1 MGIDHIDVALSLVGA
16 QLVDLL
22 LEVGIVDREQMRGK
36 VEPLPARIVAVE
48 AALEVAGHRR
58 EASLAVRPHADGV
71 ELERGHA
78 EVVIELPQLG
88 KLLDQRRDQLL
99 GRVELGQCVCHDER
113 LESGQRIEGHVGDQ
127 TLVELLDVHAA
138 MVRERH
144 GRRAKAR
151 RVGDGE
157 IHLVLR
163 GNRAF
168 EGHAIRLGG
177 LVAVPM
183 LDEIEA
189 LFFLERGLE
198 ILGSPQQAGFALLAD
213 TPLEHRLHEYRA
225 VTLDQCLDFLLAGVR
240 A

>member
-1 MGIDHIDVALSLVGA
+1 
-16 QLVDLL
+16 
-22 LEVGIVDREQMRGK
+22 
-36 VEPLPARIVAVE
+36 
-48 AALEVAGHRR
+48 
-58 EASLAVRPHADGV
+58 
-71 ELERGHA
+71 
-78 EVVIELPQLG
+78 
-88 KLLDQRRDQLL
+88 
-99 GRVELGQCVCHDER
+99 
-113 LESGQRIEGHVGDQ
+113 HVGDQ

-198 ILGSPQQAGFALLAD
+198 ILGAPQQAGFALLAD
-213 TPLEHRLHEYRA
+213 TSLEHRLHEYRA

-240 A
+240 AQHFRCGEARKSPSLKRFSLRSPRNMPVTSSAFTQSAPAPDAIRVRSKRMIPVAASPTASGPCAAPHSRQPSPASRARPSATCATLPGKWLL